1 MKGKLK
7 IRTFLLIIFLI
18 PVASAE
24 LYSQAEPKYVPPE
37 TRILF
42 IFDGSQSMLGY
53 WGKDRKISIAR
64 DVLIHF
70 VDSLEN
76 MSNVEMALRVYGFQ
90 SPVPPQDCNDTKLV
104 VPFGKN
110 NASKIR
116 QELRFINPKGTTPIA
131 HSLELGG
138 KDFPPGPNNCRNIIV
153 LITDGIE
160 ACDGDACAVSEELQK
175 KGIVLKPFV
184 IGIGIDENFKK
195 TFDCIGNFYN
205 TSSEEKLKEVMGAV
219 ISQALN
225 ATTAQVNLLDA
236 NGNPTETNVNMTFYD
251 QKSGKV
257 MYNFIHTINNKG
269 NPDTLILDHLV
280 TYRMRVHTLP
290 PVDVNNIRLTVGKHN
305 IIAADTPQGTL
316 KVVVD
321 GSNQYRNLVFIVRQA
336 GTTKTLNIQKINEG
350 EKYLVGKYDI
360 EVPVLPRLYINNID
374 IKQSYTTTVNIPRPG
389 ILTLQKASAGYGSI
403 YIRRN
408 NTEEW
413 IYNIN
418 NDLKNESILLQPGFY
433 RVVYRAKN
441 VHQTLYTISKTFEI
455 RSGSSVPIQLY

>member
-1 MKGKLK
+1 MKGKLN
-7 IRTFLLIIFLI
+7 IRVFLLILFLI
-18 PVASAE
+18 PVTTAE

-42 IFDGSQSMLGY
+42 IFDGSQSMLGF
-53 WGKDRKISIAR
+53 WGKDRKITIAR

-138 KDFPPGPNNCRNIIV
+138 KDFPPGPDNCRNIIV

-175 KGIVLKPFV
+175 KGIALKPFV

-205 TSSEEKLKEVMGAV
+205 TTDEQKLKEVMGAV

-257 MYNFIHTINNKG
+257 IYNFIHTINNKG

-290 PVDVNNIRLTVGKHN
+290 PVDVNNIKLTVGKHN
-305 IIAADTPQGTL
+305 IIAADTPQGIL
-316 KVVVD
+316 KVLVD
-321 GSNQYRNLVFIVRQA
+321 GSNQYRNLVFIVRKG
-336 GTTKTLNIQKINEG
+336 GTMQTLNIQKVNED

-360 EVPVLPRLYINNID
+360 EVPVLPRLNINNID
-374 IKQSYTTTVNIPRPG
+374 IKQSYTTTVKIPRPG
-389 ILTLQKASAGYGSI
+389 ILTLQKASGGYGSI
-403 YIRRN
+403 YVRRN

-418 NDLKNESILLQPGFY
+418 NDIKNESILLQPGFY

-441 VHQTLYTISKTFEI
+441 THQTLYTISKTFEI

>member
-7 IRTFLLIIFLI
+7 IRTFLLILFLI
-18 PVASAE
+18 PVVSAE

-70 VDSLEN
+70 IDSLEN

-305 IIAADTPQGTL
+305 IIAADTPRGTL

-441 VHQTLYTISKTFEI
+441 VHQTLYTFSKTFEI

>member
-7 IRTFLLIIFLI
+7 IRIFLLVLFLV
-18 PVASAE
+18 PVTAAE

-42 IFDGSQSMLGY
+42 IFDGSQSMLGF
-53 WGKDRKISIAR
+53 WGKDRKITIAR

-138 KDFPPGPNNCRNIIV
+138 KDFPPGPDNCRNIIV

-175 KGIVLKPFV
+175 KGIALKPFV
-184 IGIGIDENFKK
+184 IGIGIDENFRK

-205 TSSEEKLKEVMGAV
+205 TNDEQKLKEVMGAV

-257 MYNFIHTINNKG
+257 LYNFIHTINNRG

-290 PVDVNNIRLTVGKHN
+290 PVDVNNIKLTVGKHN

-316 KVVVD
+316 HVLVD

-336 GTTKTLNIQKINEG
+336 GKMKTLNIQKVNED

-374 IKQSYTTTVNIPRPG
+374 VKQSYTTTVKIPRPG
-389 ILTLQKASAGYGSI
+389 ILTLQKASGGYGSI
-403 YIRRN
+403 YVRRN

-418 NDLKNESILLQPGFY
+418 NDIKNESILLQPGFY

-441 VHQTLYTISKTFEI
+441 THQTLYTISKTFEI

>member
-7 IRTFLLIIFLI
+7 IRTFLLILFLI
-18 PVASAE
+18 PVVSAE

-70 VDSLEN
+70 IDSLEN

-441 VHQTLYTISKTFEI
+441 VQQTLYTISKTFEI